1 MKKTLLLS
9 LIITAGCIG
18 LLETGVIQFNK
29 YNFLAQQDIRNLVLE
44 RDSDRYIVAKKRVTI
59 PRGDWV
65 VAVDSMGKN
74 ILASGNLV
82 GWNGLTVTIKTP
94 NDIDKNILAHMI
106 GNLYH
111 GEARRLWYYTK
122 SGMKR
127 GGLFGLVVGLMWGS
141 STPVGGCGEPAT
153 RTEALI
159 LGPTWLSM
167 FTIPG
172 GGLIGFLNGLIRDGK
187 ATKYIIGNGEW
198 EIVSE

>member
-29 YNFLAQQDIRNLVLE
+29 YSFLAQQNIRNLVLE
-44 RDSDRYIVAKKRVTI
+44 RDSERVTI

-65 VAVDSMGKN
+65 VAVDSIGKN
-74 ILASGNLV
+74 ILASGKLV

-94 NDIDKNILAHMI
+94 NDIDKNISAQMI

-127 GGLFGLVVGLMWGS
+127 GGLFGLVVGLIWGS
-141 STPVGGCGEPAT
+141 STSVGGCGEPAT
-153 RTEALI
+153 RSEALI
-159 LGPTWLSM
+159 LGPTFISM

-172 GGLIGFLNGLIRDGK
+172 GGLIGFFNGLVRDGK

-198 EIVSE
+198 EIVFE

>member
-29 YNFLAQQDIRNLVLE
+29 YSFLAQQDIRNLVLK
-44 RDSDRYIVAKKRVTI
+44 RDSEKVTI

-65 VAVDSMGKN
+65 VAVDSIGKN

-94 NDIDKNILAHMI
+94 NDIDENISAQMI

-122 SGMKR
+122 SGIKR
-127 GGLFGLVVGLMWGS
+127 GGLFGLGS
-141 STPVGGCGEPAT
+141 WFNMGFFYTSRGFLYPSNTHRSPYSWTYFFP
-153 RTEALI
+153 
-159 LGPTWLSM
+159 M

-172 GGLIGFLNGLIRDGK
+172 GGLIGFLNGLVRYGK
-187 ATKYIIGNGEW
+187 AAKYIIGNGEW